1 MKTVESE
8 TVLADPRALER
19 AMQRAGVS
27 TTAMRL
33 ELGAGAE
40 KALHNARI
48 GRRIRFLTLDKVAC
62 MLGTHMVELL
72 DDPKAMT
79 PERYML

>member
-27 TTAMRL
+27 TTAMRF

-40 KALHNARI
+40 KALLNARN

-62 MLGTHMVELL
+62 MLGTHVVELL
-72 DDPKAMT
+72 EDPNVIIR
-79 PERYML
+79 ERWLI

>member
-40 KALHNARI
+40 KDR
-48 GRRIRFLTLDKVAC
+48 KSV
-62 MLGTHMVELL
+62 V
-72 DDPKAMT
+72 
-79 PERYML
+79 